1 MEQAVKV
8 QSVTVLQSVA
18 VPKYHWVIR
27 INYLV
32 RAISF
37 AALFVAIGMHMA
49 SRGYGAVAWGL
60 LALQFLAYPHL
71 LYWRASSA
79 REPLQAERTNLLLD
93 CLLVGIWAAAL
104 EFPVLIA
111 FTLFIGTSLNSA
123 IYRGWRGALGAL
135 IAFSCGAL
143 GWVSIAGFSFSPYTD
158 LPVSAFT
165 LAGLSAYVI
174 GIGNIVFT
182 QNRKLHDTREE
193 LRKSEEFFRLITEN
207 AGDLIALLDAEGH
220 WVYAGPSYR
229 HLLSDADLEAGSSAL
244 AHVHR
249 EDRDLVRAQLKKT
262 FETGDAQEFS
272 YRLIATDGNVH
283 EFKATVNSF
292 SHAGIPRAV
301 VISIDISELRRTE
314 KILDIYSH
322 AFENMAEGMILT
334 SADGTILSV
343 NKAFAA
349 VTGFSKEDAVGRPE
363 TEFHTALQPPKFY
376 ADMHDA
382 VAQDGYWVGT
392 TWSRRKDNSIY

>member
-71 LYWRASSA
+71 LCWRASSA

-193 LRKSEEFFRLITEN
+193 LRKAKVFRLITG
-207 AGDLIALLDAEGH
+207 AGIWCAARCRGALGIRRPI
-220 WVYAGPSYR
+220 VST
-229 HLLSDADLEAGSSAL
+229 SAL
-244 AHVHR
+244 RRRSGSR
-249 EDRDLVRAQLKKT
+249 EQCSCSCASGRSGFGARAAQKNLRDRRCARV
-262 FETGDAQEFS
+262 
-272 YRLIATDGNVH
+272 
-283 EFKATVNSF
+283 
-292 SHAGIPRAV
+292 
-301 VISIDISELRRTE
+301 
-314 KILDIYSH
+314 
-322 AFENMAEGMILT
+322 
-334 SADGTILSV
+334 
-343 NKAFAA
+343 
-349 VTGFSKEDAVGRPE
+349 
-363 TEFHTALQPPKFY
+363 
-376 ADMHDA
+376 
-382 VAQDGYWVGT
+382 
-392 TWSRRKDNSIY
+392 